1 MPKRQA
7 SSKNVLEFRQPRKR
21 LMTRLQKLAV
31 LLLLCPLQACS
42 TVGPQTEAPAA
53 CTSAPLCKNLGLVK
67 PSRKNDKFSDPTA
80 QRIADNNIAIEE
92 ACSK

>member
-1 MPKRQA
+1 
-7 SSKNVLEFRQPRKR
+7 
-21 LMTRLQKLAV
+21 MTRLRKLAA
-31 LLLLCPLQACS
+31 LLLLAPLQACS

-92 ACSK
+92 ACGK